1 MVNKMVN
8 VFKSYGINKGDV
20 VCIYMLVSLLVVVV
34 MLVCVRIGV
43 FYR

>member
-8 VFKSYGINKGDV
+8 LLKSYCVKKGDV
-20 VCIYMLVSLLVVVV
+20 VCIYMLVSFFVVVV
-34 MLVCVRIGV
+34 MLVCARIGV